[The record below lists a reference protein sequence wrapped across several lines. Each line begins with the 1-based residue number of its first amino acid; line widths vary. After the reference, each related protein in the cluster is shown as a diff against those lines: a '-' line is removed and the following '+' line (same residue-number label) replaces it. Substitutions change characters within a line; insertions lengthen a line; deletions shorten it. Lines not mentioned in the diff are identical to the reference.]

1 MSDLDLDPQ
10 DYYDVADACVR
21 VAAEFFG
28 AADQHLDQLYECG
41 SMAGS
46 YEEATEWASSYDDR
60 ANETL
65 STIRFLAEAI
75 HHYGNVVAQLGFNHA
90 MADYNAAVAAGQQS
104 QLPPD
109 PPPNPAAPMFVC
121 KVPVPSAGGDGGL
134 LDSGLG
140 LVEKIGVIVPDGDTD
155 KLEIARAAWAAI
167 AADSACAA
175 VPDALERAA
184 ATFATVTA
192 PDAVFVDEDLREL
205 KAAADDLLNAANEL
219 AVSCEEHRDGL
230 NQLRS
235 DLMSELEGLRID
247 LLKEL
252 AITAAIGVA
261 ASFVTFG
268 LGAIAASAR
277 AVSIAARFASPL
289 RRVIDV
295 WNSARNLR
303 RGVKRERDLQRRQKE
318 LDRIKNLGDESPS
331 PSSGPGLSP
340 AIKRIGPVDV
350 TFDAGQIEKKFKHA
364 AQFGVDQPRGR
375 PGFDAF
381 QQAVRHQVSDP
392 ATMHIE
398 GTYRGNP
405 AILNYNPDSGLV
417 VVQSPS
423 GAFVSGWK
431 LSDLQVSNVLEHGN
445 LGGG

>member
-10 DYYDVADACVR
+10 DYYDVADVCVR

-28 AADQHLDQLYECG
+28 AANQHLDLLYGCG

-65 STIRFLAEAI
+65 DTIRLLAEAI
-75 HHYGNVVAQLGFNHA
+75 HHYGDVVAQLGFNHA
-90 MADYNAAVAAGQQS
+90 MADYNASVAAGQQS

-109 PPPNPAAPMFVC
+109 PPPGQSAPMFVC

-167 AADSACAA
+167 AADAACAA

-184 ATFATVTA
+184 ATFDSVIA

-205 KAAADDLLNAANEL
+205 RDAADDVLNAANEL

-230 NQLRS
+230 NQLRG
-235 DLMSELEGLRID
+235 DLMGELEGLRDD

-295 WNSARNLR
+295 WKSARNLR
-303 RGVKRERDLQRRQKE
+303 RGVGRERDLQRRQKE
-318 LDRIKNLGDESPS
+318 LDRIKNLGDERPS
-331 PSSGPGLSP
+331 PSSGPGLGP
-340 AIKRIGPVDV
+340 AIKRIDPVDV

-364 AQFGVDQPRGR
+364 ADFGVSEPRGSD
-375 PGFDAF
+375 GFRHF
-381 QQAVRHQVSDP
+381 TERVREFMVDP
-392 ATMHIE
+392 KTEHIS
-398 GTYRGNP
+398 GTYRGDEV
-405 AILNYNPDSGLV
+405 LLSVNPDTKLI
-417 VVQSPS
+417 VVQGPD
-423 GAFVSGWK
+423 GRFVTGWEMSEDQMASV
-431 LSDLQVSNVLEHGN
+431 LSEGRLY
-445 LGGG
+445 

>member
-10 DYYDVADACVR
+10 DYYDVADVCVR

-28 AADQHLDQLYECG
+28 AANQHLEQLYGCG

-46 YEEATEWASSYDDR
+46 YEEAAAWASSYDAR
-60 ANETL
+60 ANEAL
-65 STIRFLAEAI
+65 DTIRFLAEAI

-90 MADYNAAVAAGQQS
+90 MADYNAAVAAGHHS

-109 PPPNPAAPMFVC
+109 PPPVPSAPMFVC

-155 KLEIARAAWAAI
+155 KLEIAMAAWAAI
-167 AADSACAA
+167 AADAACAA

-184 ATFATVTA
+184 AAFDSVTA
-192 PDAVFVDEDLREL
+192 PDAVFVDEDLRVL
-205 KAAADDLLNAANEL
+205 KAAADDVLNAANEL
-219 AVSCEEHRDGL
+219 GVSCEEHRDGL
-230 NQLRS
+230 NELRG
-235 DLMSELEGLRID
+235 DLVVKLEGLRDD

-295 WNSARNLR
+295 WKSARNLG
-303 RGVKRERDLQRRQKE
+303 RGVERERDLQRRQKE
-318 LDRIKNLGDESPS
+318 LDRIKNLGEQSPS
-331 PSSGPGLSP
+331 PSSGPGLGP
-340 AIKRIGPVDV
+340 AIKRIDPVDV

-364 AQFGVDQPRGR
+364 ADFGVSEPRGSD
-375 PGFDAF
+375 GFRHF
-381 QQAVRHQVSDP
+381 TERVREFMADP
-392 ATMHIE
+392 KTEHIS
-398 GTYRGNP
+398 GTYRGDEV
-405 AILNYNPDSGLV
+405 LLSVNPDTKLI
-417 VVQSPS
+417 VVQRPD
-423 GAFVSGWK
+423 GKFVSGWEMSEDQMASV
-431 LSDLQVSNVLEHGN
+431 LSEGRLY
-445 LGGG
+445 